1 MSTLAAVDAGTG
13 ASGVPGVSA
22 VRAVGVHRL
31 LAGGVEV
38 VLSASGVGLPEVLH
52 WGAPLGDVEAD
63 ALQLAMYRGVS
74 SSGLDRPWPQTILP
88 GEPDGWEGRA
98 GLAGHRAGAALLPRW
113 NDTRWSGDARMLR
126 VTASADGL
134 ALTTEF
140 HLDDA
145 GVLRIDHDVV
155 NTGRS
160 AVDITGL
167 EATLPVGDV
176 AREVLDFSGRW
187 TRERSPQRTVLA
199 EGSRIR
205 ESRRG
210 RTGHDSS
217 FLLALGTPGFND
229 SVGEIWAT
237 HLAWSGD
244 SIYRVDALPEARTLI
259 GAGPLLRAGEMVLDP
274 GAAFRTPTAVF
285 VWSDAGLDQISH
297 RLHQSLRS
305 RPAHP
310 RRPRPVT
317 LNTWEAVYF
326 QHDLRR
332 LERLAEVAAAVGVER
347 FVLDDGWFRAR
358 RSDTAGL
365 GDWTVDREVWP
376 EGLHPLL
383 SAVEGHGMEFGLWF
397 EPEMVSLDS
406 DLARRHPDW
415 LLGPADEQVRSW
427 RNQYVLDVSNPLVSE
442 YLFASISALVTEY
455 RLSYLKWDQNRD
467 LLEAVSGGRAH
478 VHRHTEAVYAL
489 LDALRAEHPGLE
501 IEACASGGARVD
513 LGILERTDRVWASDT
528 NDPIERL
535 EIQRWTG
542 LILPPELIGAHVGPP
557 VAHTTRRASDLGFRI
572 AVALFASAGIEW
584 DITDCTPEEVEELR
598 DAFVAY
604 KRLRTVLHTGRTTQI
619 DNGDPGLRITS
630 VVATDR
636 GTAVVRVARVATGG
650 RALPAVLRIPGL
662 IPDALYELRLVPEL
676 RAPRILDVT
685 PPAWLDHGSV
695 RLPGSALAN
704 LGVRLPQL
712 GPGQAL
718 VFEAVAR

>member
-1 MSTLAAVDAGTG
+1 MTTLTAIDGAIDAADTG
-13 ASGVPGVSA
+13 RSGAP
-22 VRAVGVHRL
+22 AVGVHRL

-38 VLSASGVGLPEVLH
+38 VVSATGAGLPEVLH
-52 WGAPLGDVEAD
+52 WGAPLGDVETG
-63 ALQLAMYRGVS
+63 ALQLAMQRGVS

-98 GLAGHRAGAALLPRW
+98 GLAGHRGGATLLPRW
-113 NDTRWSGDARMLR
+113 GDTQWSGDQRVLR
-126 VTASADGL
+126 VTASAAGL
-134 ALTTEF
+134 LLTTKF

-145 GVLRIDHDVV
+145 GVLRIDHNVV
-155 NTGRS
+155 NTGGT
-160 AVDITGL
+160 AVDITAL

-187 TRERSPQRTVLA
+187 TRERSPQRTVLT
-199 EGSRIR
+199 EGSRVR

-217 FLLALGTPGFND
+217 FLLAVGTPGFTD

-259 GAGPLLRAGEMVLDP
+259 GAGPLLRAGEITLEP
-274 GAAFRTPTAVF
+274 GETFRSPTAVF

-297 RLHQSLRS
+297 RLHSSLRS
-305 RPAHP
+305 RPGHP
-310 RRPRPVT
+310 HRLRPVT

-326 QHDLRR
+326 QHDFGR
-332 LERLAEVAAAVGVER
+332 LERLAEVASAVGVER

-365 GDWTVDREVWP
+365 GDWTVDRQVWP
-376 EGLHPLL
+376 DGLHPLL
-383 SAVEGHGMEFGLWF
+383 HAVAQHGMEFGLWF

-406 DLARRHPDW
+406 DLARQHPDW
-415 LLGPADEQVRSW
+415 LLGPDDGEVRSW
-427 RNQYVLDVSNPLVSE
+427 RNQYVLDVSNPLVFD
-442 YLFASISALVTEY
+442 YLFDSISTLVTEY

-467 LLEAVSGGRAH
+467 LIEAVSEGRAH
-478 VHRHTEAVYAL
+478 VHRHTEAVYEL
-489 LDALRAEHPGLE
+489 LDALRRQHPGLE

-584 DITDCTPEEVEELR
+584 DITACTPEELDELR

-604 KRLRTVLHTGRTTQI
+604 KRLRAVLHTGRTAQI

-630 VVATDR
+630 VIATDG

-650 RALPAVLRIPGL
+650 RALPAMLRIPGL
-662 IPDALYELRLVPEL
+662 IPAALYELKPVPEL

-685 PPAWLDHGSV
+685 PPAWLEQGSV
-695 RLPGSALAN
+695 RLPGSTLAN

-718 VFEAVAR
+718 VFEAVVC